1 MQQIQHKRKIRLSG
15 KEASILATKIV
26 TASGKG
32 GVGKST
38 ICKGLGIALA
48 ESGFRALLVD
58 CDAGLSSL
66 DIMLGVTESVNFSWH
81 DIILEQCEPGDALI
95 EISENLSLLPSP
107 SSVLYDISDEDFK
120 AAIECFD
127 ESFDFIILDAPAG
140 IGTGLKRASAAATK
154 SLVVATADEV
164 SVKGAAKVAKT
175 LSDTGINENRLIINR
190 YDLKA
195 AKKGKLLTIDD
206 IIDKTVVQLIGIIPE
221 EKNILYSTVSEK
233 KLKTKRSDNAFL
245 RVAGRISGHNVDLNI
260 SQLK

>member
-1 MQQIQHKRKIRLSG
+1 MLQTLHKRKIQLSG
-15 KEASILATKIV
+15 KEASDLAIKII

-38 ICKGLGIALA
+38 ICKGIGIALA
-48 ESGFRALLVD
+48 ESGFRTLLID

-66 DIMLGVTESVNFSWH
+66 DIMLSATESVNFTWH
-81 DIILEQCEPGDALI
+81 DIILEQCEPNDALI
-95 EISENLSLLPSP
+95 GISEKLSLLPSP
-107 SSVLYDISDEDFK
+107 ANAIYDVSDEDFK
-120 AAIECFD
+120 AAVD
-127 ESFDFIILDAPAG
+127 SLADSFDFIILDAPAG
-140 IGTGLKRASAAATK
+140 IGKGLQRAAAAAEK

-175 LSDTGINENRLIINR
+175 LSDAGINENRLIINR

-195 AKKGKLLTIDD
+195 AKKGKLLTVDD
-206 IIDKTVVQLIGIIPE
+206 IIDKTVVQLIGIVPE
-221 EKNILYSTVSEK
+221 DKNIQYSTVSDK

-245 RVAGRISGHNVDLNI
+245 RLAGRISGRNVELNI